1 MDNLLE
7 ITLGEYHYT
16 LTKDYQQLIS
26 RNNEP
31 WRNET
36 GDNLIYAMAQ
46 KINDLEEELSLAID
60 VIEESGVSY
69 EEIVEMKRGE

>member
-1 MDNLLE
+1 MNNLLE

-26 RNNEP
+26 RNGES

-46 KINDLEEELSLAID
+46 KINDLEEQLSLAID
-60 VIEESGVSY
+60 IIEESGVSY
-69 EEIVEMKRGE
+69 EEIVKIKRGE

>member
-16 LTKDYQQLIS
+16 LTKDYQQLIT
-26 RNNEP
+26 RNGES

-46 KINDLEEELSLAID
+46 KINSLEEELGLAVEIID
-60 VIEESGVSY
+60 DSGIDY
-69 EEIVEMKRGE
+69 EEVLEIKRGE